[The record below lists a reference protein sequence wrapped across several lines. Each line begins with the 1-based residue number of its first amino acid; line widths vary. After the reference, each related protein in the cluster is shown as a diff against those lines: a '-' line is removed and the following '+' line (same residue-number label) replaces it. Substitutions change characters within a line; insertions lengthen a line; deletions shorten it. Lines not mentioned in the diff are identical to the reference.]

1 MTTSEATIAL
11 REASAEASHARQ
23 AVLSRGVVARV
34 TIAAIFTAYA
44 SARFGDETLTY
55 VLAACSTVI
64 VVCGLHVLVHWSG
77 QVSLGQVAFIGVGG
91 FAAANISA
99 ELEAPLWLAAVGAVA
114 AGCAA
119 SLLIGI
125 PALRI
130 RGFPLAITTLAAAY
144 AADRWLFRQEWVA
157 GQGIGVG
164 FTDDRFLGFDT
175 ADPGSYLV
183 PVAAITV
190 LVVGVTARLGS
201 SAVGRSMRMVA
212 ADDEVAASYGIHVGG
227 HKLLAF
233 LFAGGTAALAG
244 AFAAM
249 SLGRST
255 VEMYPVQQSIIY
267 VSAVLMGGRGSVKGS
282 VIAGASLVLFPE
294 ILHFGR
300 YSTLV
305 GAVALVLA
313 VRFFPGGINEATEH
327 QHHAVRGLVDR
338 LRGRGGL
345 DRGAA

>member
-1 MTTSEATIAL
+1 MTISETVVAL
-11 REASAEASHARQ
+11 PDASAGDPGVR
-23 AVLSRGVVARV
+23 RGVVSRGTLVRV
-34 TIAAIFTAYA
+34 TLAAIFTAYA
-44 SARFGDETLTY
+44 SARFGDESLTY
-55 VLAACSTVI
+55 LLTACSTVI

-91 FAAANISA
+91 FAAANLSA
-99 ELEAPLWLAAVGAVA
+99 ELEAPLWLAALGAVV

-164 FTDDRFLGFDT
+164 FNDDRFLGFDT
-175 ADPGSYLV
+175 AEPGSFLL

-190 LVVGVTARLGS
+190 LVVGLTARLGS

-212 ADDEVAASYGIHVGG
+212 ADDEVAASYGIHVGA

-233 LFAGGTAALAG
+233 LLAGGAAALAG

-255 VEMYPVQQSIIY
+255 VEMFPVQQSIVY

-282 VIAGASLVLFPE
+282 VIAGASLVLVPE

-327 QHHAVRGLVDR
+327 QHHALSSLLARVRRREDV
-338 LRGRGGL
+338 